1 MKFRDVNHRN
11 VRGGFVSLQSR
22 NILLFVSATV
32 PSTPYLNMSFRT
44 CAKRLSASIASQ
56 SALARQTAYRSY
68 ATPAAASNLPA
79 DFQNAIEVC
88 LIVMLHSQF
97 IVMVLTSAQREAAL
111 PNSDPLADSQTSRLV
126 DASTPFMVPTYVRP
140 PPMFQ
145 QGEGCYLYDVENR
158 QYLDFTAG
166 IAVNALGHCDPEM
179 ARLIAQQ
186 VGMPLLLSSLDLF
199 G

>member
-1 MKFRDVNHRN
+1 
-11 VRGGFVSLQSR
+11 
-22 NILLFVSATV
+22 
-32 PSTPYLNMSFRT
+32 
-44 CAKRLSASIASQ
+44 
-56 SALARQTAYRSY
+56 
-68 ATPAAASNLPA
+68 
-79 DFQNAIEVC
+79 
-88 LIVMLHSQF
+88 
-97 IVMVLTSAQREAAL
+97 
-111 PNSDPLADSQTSRLV
+111 
-126 DASTPFMVPTYVRP
+126 MVPTYVRP